1 MDERVG
7 DQFGRCALI
16 VAFGKQARDQPDH
29 HGVRLTAFAAL
40 ARQDVGNAPAKW
52 DAHFERRGSFQD
64 VAKCFIGFIRLER

>member
-40 ARQDVGNAPAKW
+40 ALFFFKQKTAYEILA
-52 DAHFERRGSFQD
+52 
-64 VAKCFIGFIRLER
+64 